1 MWILNPYIL
10 SVDSQLCEESRLN
23 CKPVYIYTIYQL
35 LQHMEICYHNSNKN
49 ECTTGLGCVECLCS
63 SCIWSFMS
71 IHIISQATDE
81 VPMMQQQSVQQQKT
95 APGVGFQPWV
105 QTHTS
110 HPSHTLPLP
119 FALFQPL
126 HWPPASWTHTHTP
139 SPLCASCL
147 FWSRGFCSVL
157 LCFWPTKIVFLQEIV
172 GMVIHGSSVSIS
184 SSCRWL
190 VLNTLWFSH

>member
-139 SPLCASCL
+139 CHL
-147 FWSRGFCSVL
+147 FVL
-157 LCFWPTKIVFLQEIV
+157 LVCFGQGVSVQFFFVFDQPR
-172 GMVIHGSSVSIS
+172 SFF
-184 SSCRWL
+184 CRKLLEWL
-190 VLNTLWFSH
+190 FMAHRSPFPPPVVD